1 MTKKTYLGKYRGVV
15 LDNIDPMM
23 RGRILAEVPAVSAI
37 LPTNWCEPC
46 LPLAGIQMG
55 TYFVP
60 QIGAGVWIE
69 YEQGDPTRPIWT
81 GCFWGSLAEV
91 PLLAQAGLPASP
103 SIVLQ
108 TSGQNT
114 VMLSDVPGALGG
126 ILLKT
131 PTGMISVSDTGI
143 IIESGASTI
152 SMLGTTI
159 TITNGA
165 ASIIL
170 GPAETVAVNIDGL
183 VVM

>member
-1 MTKKTYLGKYRGVV
+1 MSAKKYFGKYRGVV
-15 LDNIDPMM
+15 LDNIDEMM
-23 RGRILAEVPAVSAI
+23 RGRILAEVPTVSA
-37 LPTNWCEPC
+37 LFPTSWCEPC

-91 PLLAQAGLPASP
+91 PVLAQAGLPASP

-108 TSGQNT
+108 TSGQNI

-131 PTGMISVSDTGI
+131 PTGTLSISDTGI
-143 IIESGASTI
+143 IIQSGASTI

-165 ASIIL
+165 ASLIL
-170 GPAETVAVNIDGL
+170 GPANTVAVNIDGL

>member
-1 MTKKTYLGKYRGVV
+1 MTAKKYFGKYRGTV
-15 LDNIDPMM
+15 LDNVDEMM
-23 RGRILAEVPAVSAI
+23 RGRILAEVPAVSS
-37 LPTNWCEPC
+37 LFPTNWCEPC

-55 TYFVP
+55 SYFVP

-69 YEQGDPTRPIWT
+69 YEQGDPARPIWT
-81 GCFWGSLAEV
+81 GCFWGSVAEV
-91 PLLAQAGLPASP
+91 PALAQAGLPASP

-114 VMLSDVPGALGG
+114 VMLSDMPGAVGG

-131 PTGMISVSDTGI
+131 PTGMLSISDTGI
-143 IIESGASTI
+143 IIQSGESTI
-152 SMLGTTI
+152 SMLGTVI

-165 ASIIL
+165 ASIVL
-170 GPAETVAVNIDGL
+170 GPAESVAVNVDGL